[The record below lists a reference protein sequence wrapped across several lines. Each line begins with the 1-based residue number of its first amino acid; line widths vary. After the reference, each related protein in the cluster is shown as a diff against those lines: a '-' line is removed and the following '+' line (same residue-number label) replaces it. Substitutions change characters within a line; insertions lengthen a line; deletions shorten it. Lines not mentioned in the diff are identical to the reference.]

1 MLADLWERSFL
12 LADRERSHE
21 GKTKR
26 EVYKRMLYLSIYFIR
41 SLFKDEPNM

>member
-26 EVYKRMLYLSIYFIR
+26 EVYKRMALFIYLFY
-41 SLFKDEPNM
+41 